1 MGLDEVLNST
11 QLVNLETFLS
21 SIASLTPSEQAAVAT
36 VYTESFSQQMR
47 VCTFLSA
54 ACIIAALGTFQRSP
68 ASVAARQ
75 DKGETAGREPGNLG

>member
-1 MGLDEVLNST
+1 MGLDEVLNPT
-11 QLVNLETFLS
+11 QLLNLETFLS

-36 VYTESFSQQMR
+36 VYTESFNQQMR
-47 VCTFLSA
+47 VCTYLSA

-75 DKGETAGREPGNLG
+75 DKEETASAEPDNLG